1 MRDFNLYGGIT
12 ITDKL
17 EAKTPTEEEI
27 DAKIREIDAEVD
39 LVMITDH
46 LAKSLVLMANR
57 YCIDLHQVSSM
68 AINGRKPEEKV
79 CPKLFIVTEKNMQ
92 TPLTGMDAFP

>member
-79 CPKLFIVTEKNMQ
+79 
-92 TPLTGMDAFP
+92 